1 MKKFILSTACPV
13 LITCLLNAQS
23 ISPEVIASA
32 GEYYSNVNGS
42 ISWTLGE
49 PMGET
54 YSQTNNII
62 TQGFQ
67 QPTDFGTRVIVG
79 DPVNAEVYPNPTAD
93 IVNLQFGDN
102 TNGQYVIEV
111 FNTLGQQLKTSTF
124 NATPSSKATVSL
136 FDYSDGIYFIT
147 VRKTDGTES
156 STFRITK
163 NS

>member
-1 MKKFILSTACPV
+1 
-13 LITCLLNAQS
+13 
-23 ISPEVIASA
+23 
-32 GEYYSNVNGS
+32 
-42 ISWTLGE
+42 
-49 PMGET
+49 MGET
-54 YSQTNNII
+54 YSQTNNIV

-67 QPTDFGTRVIVG
+67 QPWDFGTRVIVG

-93 IVNLQFGDN
+93 LVNLQFGDN

-111 FNTLGQQLKTSTF
+111 YNTLGQQLRSSTF
-124 NATPSSKATVSL
+124 NATPSSKATISL

-147 VRKTDGTES
+147 VRKTDGTEN

>member
-1 MKKFILSTACPV
+1 MKKT
-13 LITCLLNAQS
+13 LLFLS
-23 ISPEVIASA
+23 ISASSFCAGQSVSPDVIASA
-32 GEYYSNVNGS
+32 GEYYSNANGS

-67 QPTDFGTRVIVG
+67 QLWDFGTHAVTG

-93 IVNLQFGDN
+93 LVNFQFSDDA
-102 TNGQYVIEV
+102 NGQYIIEV
-111 FNTLGQQLKTSTF
+111 YNTLGQQLKASTF
-124 NATPSSKATVSL
+124 NATPSSKATISL

-147 VRKTDGTES
+147 VRKSDGTQS